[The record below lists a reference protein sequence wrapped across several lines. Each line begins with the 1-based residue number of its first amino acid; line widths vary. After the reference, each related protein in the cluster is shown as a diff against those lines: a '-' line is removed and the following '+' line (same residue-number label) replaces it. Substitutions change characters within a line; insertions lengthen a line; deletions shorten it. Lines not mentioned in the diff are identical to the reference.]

1 MLKTVKFG
9 GSSLADAERFQNIK
23 HIIEL
28 DPSRQIMIVS
38 APGKSKA
45 YRHKIT
51 DLLYLCNEHIK
62 YKVDYSEF
70 FSMIETRYRD
80 IAATLGIA
88 DKVDLDRE
96 FAEIHRGIEEKR
108 GTNYL
113 VSRGEY
119 LCAKLMAAYLD
130 YDFVDAGDVIIFDYR
145 GNIDF
150 AKTNSALERAYKASS
165 GRIVIP
171 GFYGSMPGG
180 AIQLMTRG
188 GSDVT
193 GAIAAAALDCDMYEN
208 WTDVAGIL
216 MADPEIVKNPLP
228 ISHITYSQLRDMTYM
243 GAKVLHEET
252 VLAVRE
258 KNIPIN
264 IRSTLDIHNPGTVI
278 SSESE
283 AALSGRMITGLA
295 GRKHYSIIS
304 VAKNHVSAEI
314 GVIRQV
320 VEICEKMDV
329 QIENMLFG
337 IDCFSLVL
345 RNEQVAPNMYNLV
358 AAMEQICGE
367 NSVKIRE
374 NISLVA
380 AVGCRAEGSRAG
392 IYSKMLDTLAEN
404 DIRIRIITQGPEEA
418 NIVIGVDD
426 KRCDDAI
433 RALYQAFVG

>member
-23 HIIEL
+23 RIIDL
-28 DPSRQIMIVS
+28 DPSRKIVIVS

-70 FSMIETRYRD
+70 FSMIESRYRD
-80 IAATLGIA
+80 IASILGIS
-88 DKVDLDRE
+88 DKVDLDAE

-119 LCAKLMAAYLD
+119 LCAKLMAAYLG
-130 YDFVDAGDVIIFDYR
+130 YDFVDAADVIIFDYR

-150 AKTNSALERAYKASS
+150 GKTNMALVNAYKASC
-165 GRIVIP
+165 GKVVIP
-171 GFYGSMPGG
+171 GFYGSIPGG
-180 AIQLMTRG
+180 SIQLMTRG

-264 IRSTLDIHNPGTVI
+264 IRSTLDIDNPGTVI
-278 SSESE
+278 ASESE
-283 AALSGRMITGLA
+283 AANNGRVITGLT
-295 GRKHYSIIS
+295 GRKNFTIIS

-320 VEICEKMDV
+320 VELCEKMGV

-337 IDCFSLVL
+337 IDCFSMVM
-345 RNEQVAPNMYNLV
+345 RNDQVAANMYNLV
-358 AAMEQICGE
+358 AALEQICGE

-380 AVGCRAEGSRAG
+380 AVGCRAEGGRAAV
-392 IYSKMLDTLAEN
+392 YSKMLQTLAAN

-418 NIVIGVDD
+418 NLVIGVDD
-426 KRCDDAI
+426 KHCDNAI
-433 RALYQAFVG
+433 RVLYEAFVG